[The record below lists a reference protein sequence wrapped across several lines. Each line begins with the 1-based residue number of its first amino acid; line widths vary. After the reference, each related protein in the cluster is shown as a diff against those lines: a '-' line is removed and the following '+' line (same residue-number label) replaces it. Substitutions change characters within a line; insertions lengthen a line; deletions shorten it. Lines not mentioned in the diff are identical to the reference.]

1 MLEINK
7 LELADV
13 YRIVELEEE
22 LLGESLGIDM
32 LTEEIKRGVVTF
44 LKASVGDKTIGYI
57 GGYAFDGELE
67 IINFVVDKAYQR
79 QGIGTKLL
87 NEIMEITSAKRIIL
101 DVRDTNIQ
109 GINFYTKN
117 GFTPVNIRKNYY
129 KNGDNAVVMER
140 RIK

>member
-44 LKASVGDKTIGYI
+44 LKASMDDKTIGYI

-117 GFTPVNIRKNYY
+117 GFTPINVRKNYY

>member
-44 LKASVGDKTIGYI
+44 LKASVDGKTIGYI

-87 NEIMEITSAKRIIL
+87 NEIMEITSAKRLIL
-101 DVRDTNIQ
+101 DVRDTNVP
-109 GINFYTKN
+109 GITFYTKN
-117 GFTPVNIRKNYY
+117 GFTPINIRKNYY